1 MTTVATYIADA
12 KTYAAGVAAQADT
25 QFSQMRLDI
34 ANIGSAPIVT
44 PGTANLPEVPEI
56 PDTVN
61 VPDLPSVTMD
71 LPPSPDGAPDLL
83 TISPIEVGTIPQLT
97 ANIPTLMTASLPS
110 QIGEFNVS
118 APSIDT
124 SYTFPTVPDSL
135 DVAILAPT
143 LVEHATPTAPTI
155 SLPSLNALAPAGID
169 DAPTNLSDQFVA
181 QYRALSPELVSSIE
195 AGMDAMLL
203 RYNPRF
209 HVLKA
214 AIDAQLDRY
223 LDGGTGLDA
232 TVEDAIYE
240 RSRTKQNSEARR
252 AADAAF
258 DQMAGRGWTVPGA
271 SVAAGIRASRQAA
284 ADNNAV
290 AAREIVVMQAEME
303 QKNLQFAVS
312 TGATMHNAALS
323 AALSYYQGLISING
337 MALDGA
343 KALVGFVVEAYNLT
357 LRAYEARLGAYRTE
371 AAIYETQ
378 LKAAMADL
386 DRYRAELEGVKTLTD
401 IDQNKITMYRTQ
413 IAGQEGL
420 ANIFK
425 TRVEAIVSEAGLERL
440 KLDLY
445 KAQAEGF
452 AITAQIKQFEYKA
465 FEALM
470 AGNEQLVKV
479 YQAEVD
485 AYNARLSGVKIRI
498 DAESEVVRAQTAI
511 VQSQLSAHESEV
523 RTYGI
528 RVQAEGDVARVQ
540 LENQRQIINAVEVQ
554 NKTTIARTQLAAG
567 IYEAQSR
574 IIIEQVKMDIEALLR
589 SAELRIKQL
598 GTIAE
603 MGTSSG
609 KVYGDMAGSALA
621 GMNSLV
627 AQTLAE

>member
-1 MTTVATYIADA
+1 MATVDTQIALA
-12 KTYAAGVAAQADT
+12 QKYAQSVAAQADT

-34 ANIGSAPIVT
+34 ANIGGAAVVT
-44 PGTANLPEVPEI
+44 PGSANLPEVPEI

-61 VPDLPSVTMD
+61 VPGLSSVTMD
-71 LPPSPDGAPDLL
+71 LPQSPGDAPDFQS
-83 TISPIEVGTIPQLT
+83 ISPIEVGLIPQLT
-97 ANIPTLMTASLPS
+97 ATAPTLMTASVPS
-110 QIGEFNVS
+110 QLDEFNVS
-118 APSIDT
+118 APDIET
-124 SYTFPTVPDSL
+124 SFTFPTVPGAL
-135 DVAILAPT
+135 DVAIIAPT
-143 LVEHATPTAPTI
+143 LVEHTMPTAPTI
-155 SLPSLNALAPAGID
+155 TLPSLDALAPAGIA

-181 QYRALSPELVSSIE
+181 QYRALAPELVSSIE

-203 RYNPRF
+203 RYNPQF
-209 HVLKA
+209 HTQKA
-214 AIDAQLDRY
+214 AIDAQLARY
-223 LDGGTGLDA
+223 LAGGTGLDA

-240 RSRTKQNSEARR
+240 RSRTKQDAEARR
-252 AADAAF
+252 TSDAAF

-271 SVAAGIRASRQAA
+271 SVAAGLRAARRAA
-284 ADNNAV
+284 SDNNAI

-303 QKNLQFAVS
+303 RDNLKFAVS
-312 TGATMHNAALS
+312 TGATMHNSALS
-323 AALSYYQGLISING
+323 AALTYYQGLISING

-371 AAIYETQ
+371 AAIYETR
-378 LKAAMADL
+378 LKASMADL
-386 DRYRAELEGVKTLTD
+386 ERYRAELDGVKTLTD
-401 IDQNKITMYRTQ
+401 IDQNRVAMYRTQ
-413 IAGQEGL
+413 ISGQEAL
-420 ANIFK
+420 ANVWK
-425 TRVEAIVSEAGLERL
+425 TRIEAIVSQAGLERL

-479 YQAEVD
+479 YQAEVN
-485 AYNARLSGVKIRI
+485 AYNSRLSGVKIRI

-567 IYEAQSR
+567 IYEAQSK
-574 IIIEQVKMDIEALLR
+574 IIIEQVRLDLEALLR

-598 GTIAE
+598 GTIAD
-603 MGTSSG
+603 MGVSSG